1 MCIFRQIHHQINI
14 HHNLPDKRKFKFLLN
29 FEKLSLMNL
38 KLLLNL
44 FLMFLHLITIN
55 NFLNQVKFT
64 HYFYHLI
71 KLKSIQF
78 QYQNKTQLDL
88 ILM

>member
-1 MCIFRQIHHQINI
+1 
-14 HHNLPDKRKFKFLLN
+14 
-29 FEKLSLMNL
+29 MNL